1 MSTNNTLEA
10 SGLVSAR
17 NNTTTQ
23 AKINNNDIDRTVR
36 GRTNRQIILSLLR
49 DQERSNTE
57 IGTVLGSTYGY
68 IENNI
73 SFEILK

>member
-68 IENNI
+68 I
-73 SFEILK
+73 